1 MATVPVG
8 GRSYDSAQTGF
19 VNMASR
25 NAGASAA
32 AVQRPLYSPFEAL
45 QVNIC
50 CWTAVL
56 LGHCNDLHSDV
67 HAASVYHLTNLHSSI
82 HCR

>member
-1 MATVPVG
+1 MATAPVG

-45 QVNIC
+45 QVNLFC
-50 CWTAVL
+50 CTAVL
-56 LGHCNDLHSDV
+56 LGHCN
-67 HAASVYHLTNLHSSI
+67 HSSQ
-82 HCR
+82 

>member
-25 NAGASAA
+25 NAGVTAA
-32 AVQRPLYSPFEAL
+32 AVQRPPYSPFEAL
-45 QVNIC
+45 QVDLFC
-50 CWTAVL
+50 CTAVL
-56 LGHCNDLHSDV
+56 PDHCNDS
-67 HAASVYHLTNLHSSI
+67 AQ
-82 HCR
+82 